1 MYCVNENEIVLK
13 THKLRTIVESADESK
28 YESPRVS
35 RCSSQSSFDQCDE
48 DNELELVQVTI
59 LIKLTNYSLQTVSHD
74 ISRVEFHCDVLE
86 RNIKR
91 ITNNS
96 TKLMEQ
102 LEVQDEAL
110 E

>member
-1 MYCVNENEIVLK
+1 MYCVNESEIVLK
-13 THKLRTIVESADESK
+13 THKLRTIVESAEESK

-35 RCSSQSSFDQCDE
+35 RCSSQSSFDECDE
-48 DNELELVQVTI
+48 DDELELAQVMI
-59 LIKLTNYSLQTVSHD
+59 LVKLTNYSMQTVQND
-74 ISRVEFHCDVLE
+74 IWRIEFHCDVLE

-102 LEVQDEAL
+102 LEEQEEAL